1 MPRTNVDYSKTVM
14 YKFVCNDLHVTD
26 TYVGHTTNFVKRK
39 SGHKQ
44 SYHNENDKSHH
55 LKIYKI
61 IRENGGWDAWQMI
74 EIEKYS
80 CADDNE
86 ATSRERYWYEQL
98 NATMNTV
105 NPNRSSAERWI
116 TNNVKYLAQKKE
128 YRKENKDKISEKKK
142 ITYICECGVIS
153 RLDDKA
159 RHDRSRIHISF
170 IDFIK

>member
-44 SYHNENDKSHH
+44 SCHNENDKSHN

-86 ATSRERYWYEQL
+86 ATTRERYWYEQL
-98 NATMNTV
+98 NGTMNTL
-105 NPNRSSAERWI
+105 NPHRSQAERWI
-116 TNNVKYLAQKKE
+116 INAGYSAQRKE

-142 ITYICECGVIS
+142 ITCICECGSTI
-153 RLDDKA
+153 RFEDKA
-159 RHDRSRIHISF
+159 RHNRSRIHISF
-170 IDFIK
+170 LDFIK